1 MVRVLLRWLGSLGCG
16 GGVWGAGRVAVGK
29 FSPHTRWVRVRCQS
43 ARLHTWIY
51 MVLYHGDHVTSS
63 T

>member
-1 MVRVLLRWLGSLGCG
+1 M
-16 GGVWGAGRVAVGK
+16 GRTESEYRDSERSVYIHNFIK
-29 FSPHTRWVRVRCQS
+29 TFCQS

-63 T
+63 TGYTI